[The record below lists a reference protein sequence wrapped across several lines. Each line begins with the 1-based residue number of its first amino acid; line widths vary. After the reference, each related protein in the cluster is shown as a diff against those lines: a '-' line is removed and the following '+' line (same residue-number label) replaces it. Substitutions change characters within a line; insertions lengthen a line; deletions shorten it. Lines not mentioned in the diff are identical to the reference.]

1 MSLSLPRWPPS
12 EAFVTEDDD
21 GPCPDDRDGGEGA
34 TIVVVGTGGR
44 AAADRVARQIEE
56 LAARGVR
63 HVVVEVLVH
72 DVLVGSRVAPGTGF
86 AGG

>member
-12 EAFVTEDDD
+12 EAFVTEDDEGPAADD
-21 GPCPDDRDGGEGA
+21 GGGEGA

-72 DVLVGSRVAPGTGF
+72 DVLLGSRIGPGF
-86 AGG
+86 AGR